1 MSCKFFTYK
10 GHDSSITEYVPNENF
25 IIHELSKISGIK
37 HFFYRQRKDHYEEL
51 KTKITSGQLCMTKWG
66 TKVLGPNH
74 SDVGGEQNW
83 SRDPKDRSFLDHH
96 ECHAWGA
103 FAQSPFKHDRAFI
116 LAYDGGGDSNCTLSC
131 GIDAKKGLTTIDRP
145 TASENIINHSPDC
158 ITRIWSE
165 FGLQGSFKKSIGVP
179 QGSIANYCLDISGK
193 IMGLSAYGKE
203 HHQVESYIN
212 NLMMY
217 GAFGNNAFVS
227 SRHVGSLLDLF
238 EPDEED
244 LAYAL
249 QKNLENV
256 VLSYLKQFDFNEWNN
271 NLILTGGCALNVLVN
286 ELIRENFPN
295 VDVWVPPNPDDSGI
309 SHGVAVYDLWSK
321 GNPDWSLP
329 VIGAPLNDI
338 PLLETHIRTK
348 ECIQISEISD
358 LIDSGKILGIIEGQ
372 YEIGPRALGRRS
384 IICDPSR
391 VNMKDVLNSKVKFR
405 EWYRPFAP
413 FVRKE
418 NVEKYFET
426 LDYRWH
432 DFMSFA
438 VKVRGDTDRFP
449 AITHVDNT
457 ARIQTVSEGSGFF
470 YDILGHTQ
478 SEVLL
483 NTSFNIQGKPTLN
496 SIEDALWILDNTELD
511 HVLVVHEGNYYLF

>member
-1 MSCKFFTYK
+1 
-10 GHDSSITEYVPNENF
+10 
-25 IIHELSKISGIK
+25 
-37 HFFYRQRKDHYEEL
+37 
-51 KTKITSGQLCMTKWG
+51 
-66 TKVLGPNH
+66 
-74 SDVGGEQNW
+74 
-83 SRDPKDRSFLDHH
+83 
-96 ECHAWGA
+96 
-103 FAQSPFKHDRAFI
+103 
-116 LAYDGGGDSNCTLSC
+116 
-131 GIDAKKGLTTIDRP
+131 
-145 TASENIINHSPDC
+145 
-158 ITRIWSE
+158 
-165 FGLQGSFKKSIGVP
+165 
-179 QGSIANYCLDISGK
+179 
-193 IMGLSAYGKE
+193 
-203 HHQVESYIN
+203 
-212 NLMMY
+212 
-217 GAFGNNAFVS
+217 
-227 SRHVGSLLDLF
+227 
-238 EPDEED
+238 
-244 LAYAL
+244 
-249 QKNLENV
+249 
-256 VLSYLKQFDFNEWNN
+256 
-271 NLILTGGCALNVLVN
+271 
-286 ELIRENFPN
+286 
-295 VDVWVPPNPDDSGI
+295 
-309 SHGVAVYDLWSK
+309 
-321 GNPDWSLP
+321 
-329 VIGAPLNDI
+329 
-338 PLLETHIRTK
+338 
-348 ECIQISEISD
+348 
-358 LIDSGKILGIIEGQ
+358 LGIIEGE